1 MARIAIMGAA
11 GRMGRILLAATQSN
25 ESAQLGAAIVRPDS
39 SLLGSDAG
47 EMAGLGKLGVALCG
61 SLDEAK
67 EDFDVLIDFSMPAL
81 TLENLA
87 WCADN
92 GKSVVIGTTGLDE
105 LQLKALDGY
114 AARVPMVFAAN
125 MSTGINLTV
134 NLLKTAAK
142 ALGDAGFDIEVIEA
156 HHRHKVDAPS
166 GTALMLGEAV
176 AEPLGRDL
184 KTHGVFERVG
194 QVGPRDPKE
203 IGFATVRGGDIVG
216 EHTVLF
222 AAEGERIEITHKASS
237 RLTFGNGAVRAAV
250 WLDGRSAGRYDM
262 QDVLGLKA

>member
-1 MARIAIMGAA
+1 MTRIAIMGAA

-25 ESAQLGAAIVRPDS
+25 ESARLGAAIVRPDS

-47 EMAGLGKLGVALCG
+47 EMAGLGKLGIALSG

-67 EDFDVLIDFSMPAL
+67 DAFDVLIDFSTPTL

-92 GKSVVIGTTGLDE
+92 GKSIVIGTTGLDE
-105 LQLKALDGY
+105 AQLKALDSY

-156 HHRHKVDAPS
+156 HHRYKVDAPS

-194 QVGPRDPKE
+194 QVGPRDAKE

-250 WLDGRSAGRYDM
+250 WLDGRTAGRYDM
-262 QDVLGLKA
+262 QDVLELKT